1 MIPPENHSNLNQ
13 PKNKKT
19 VNYLGKT
26 TKDMTVDLTITGSII
41 NDLKHQLEKSSD
53 KDRIKSKAAKILKVF
68 HKNSAATIEKYFEK
82 NPGSSKIVTKAY
94 SNLTDKTLEAVF
106 FVCEEILYPRPSKK
120 VKEFSV
126 ISVGGYL
133 SVITSQ
139 ELMLVIKKCKNNCI
153 KMISNTSD
161 H

>member
-53 KDRIKSKAAKILKVF
+53 KDNCLIDGIKIWSSIPYPQST
-68 HKNSAATIEKYFEK
+68 NIITK
-82 NPGSSKIVTKAY
+82 NPR
-94 SNLTDKTLEAVF
+94 SNPKTITVNNRFFLTF
-106 FVCEEILYPRPSKK
+106 
-120 VKEFSV
+120 
-126 ISVGGYL
+126 
-133 SVITSQ
+133 
-139 ELMLVIKKCKNNCI
+139 
-153 KMISNTSD
+153 
-161 H
+161 